1 MTISTTPILRARVRS
16 AWFAFRVLG
25 VLSMTISSIA
35 GAQQVAALADLSL
48 EQLSNIVV
56 TSASRREQRVADIP
70 SSIYVIT
77 SDEIRRAGVR
87 TLPEALR
94 LAPNLQIA
102 RADANQ
108 YAVTARGFGN
118 VLANKLLVMVDGRTV
133 YSPLFSGVF
142 WESRDIML
150 EDIERI
156 EVLDGPQTTL
166 WGTNAV
172 NGVINV
178 ITKPAE
184 ATQGSLLALGG
195 GNRDAVAAVRHGG
208 TTGNGG
214 HYRIYA
220 RGIDVQDTHRA
231 DGVSVDDAS
240 RRARV
245 GFRYD
250 GPAGRDLVTAQ
261 GDAYTGDID
270 QGTGHRDIAGG
281 NLLARWQRTLDNG
294 DAITVQAYYDRTQLD
309 QGTFREDL
317 DTFDVDVQGRFQ
329 FGPRHLVIA
338 GGGYRHQRDR
348 VRNSPAQA
356 FLPPNRDLD
365 TGYAF
370 VQDEFALTEHLS
382 LIGGIKVERNDYT
395 GGEILPNVRARWQV
409 APDHM
414 VWGAVSRSV
423 RAPSRIDRE
432 LFVPGQAPFLLAGGP
447 EFDSE
452 VANVYEVGSRGRFA
466 PRISYSVTAFRHE
479 HDRLRS
485 LEPSGAGNL
494 VFRNGIEGSTTGI
507 EAWATYHPT
516 DRWRLSA
523 GGIEMRQRLHPAPGV
538 VDQGGVAALGNDP
551 KRSLVFRSSLDF
563 ADRQELDVLVRHVG
577 ARPNPAV
584 PSYTAVDLRW
594 GWRVTTQVELSL
606 TLENLT
612 DHKHPEWGPAA
623 NRVEIARAGYLKLL
637 VQL

>member
-1 MTISTTPILRARVRS
+1 MLPPA
-16 AWFAFRVLG
+16 
-25 VLSMTISSIA
+25 A
-35 GAQQVAALADLSL
+35 GAQQLAALADLSL
-48 EQLSNIVV
+48 EQLSDIVV
-56 TSASRREQRVADIP
+56 TSASRREQRVADSP
-70 SSIYVIT
+70 ASIYVIT
-77 SDEIRRAGVR
+77 GDEIRRSGAR

-118 VLANKLLVMVDGRTV
+118 VLANKLLVMIDGRTV

-142 WESRDIML
+142 WESRDVMI

-178 ITKPAE
+178 ITKPAQG
-184 ATQGSLLALGG
+184 TQGGLLALGG
-195 GNRDAVAAVRHGG
+195 GNRDAVAAARYGG
-208 TTGNGG
+208 ATANGG

-220 RGIDVQDTHRA
+220 RGIELQDTRRA
-231 DGVSVDDAS
+231 DGVSVGDAS
-240 RRARV
+240 RRARA

-250 GPAGRDLVTAQ
+250 GPAGRDTLTVQ

-270 QGTGHRDIAGG
+270 QGTGRRDIAGG
-281 NLLARWQRTLDNG
+281 NLLARWQRALGSG
-294 DAITVQAYYDRTQLD
+294 DAITVQAFYDRTELD

-317 DTFDVDVQGRFQ
+317 DTIDIDVQGRFQ
-329 FGPRHLVIA
+329 AAPAHLITV

-348 VRNSPAQA
+348 VRNGPAQA
-356 FLPPNRDLD
+356 FLPPNRGLD
-365 TGYAF
+365 TAFAF
-370 VQDEFALTEHLS
+370 VQDEYAPTARLS
-382 LIGGIKVERNDYT
+382 LTGGIKIEHNDYT
-395 GGEILPNVRARWQV
+395 GVEVLPNLRARWQA

-414 VWGAVSRSV
+414 LWGAVSRSV

-432 LFVPGQAPFLLAGGP
+432 LFIPGQPPFFLAGGAG
-447 EFDSE
+447 FDSE
-452 VANVYEVGSRGRFA
+452 VAVVYEAGARGRFA
-466 PRISYSVTAFRHE
+466 PRVSYSVTTFRHE
-479 HDRLRS
+479 HERLRS
-485 LEPSGAGNL
+485 LEPSGAGGL

-507 EAWATYHPT
+507 EAWTTYHPT
-516 DRWRLSA
+516 ERWRLSA

-538 VDQGGVAALGNDP
+538 VDQGGIAALGNDP
-551 KRSLVFRSSLDF
+551 KRSLVLRSSLDF
-563 ADRQELDVLVRHVG
+563 ADRQELDVSVRHVG

-594 GWRVTTQVELSL
+594 GWRITPQIELSL

-612 DHKHPEWGPAA
+612 DHRHPEWGAA
-623 NRVEIARAGYLKLL
+623 PNRVELERSAYLKLL